1 MICSECGETI
11 DLGDRYYEVGCDT
24 YCEVCVEYN
33 NVSVKW
39 VLDMLGYK
47 PMRLGVDDYYE

>member
-11 DLGDRYYEVGCDT
+11 DLGDRYYEVGCDV